1 MVPKGA
7 DFCNFQRLRFG
18 AILFDMVPKD
28 KNQQIEELE
37 SFGTILFVTTLNAF
51 SVFIFIKIWHT
62 IIMNKVDKIE
72 RRGGCSFFLYLFENK
87 KISAFRH

>member
-1 MVPKGA
+1 MVPKVNRLYGA
-7 DFCNFQRLRFG
+7 D
-18 AILFDMVPKD
+18 A
-28 KNQQIEELE
+28 E

-72 RRGGCSFFLYLFENK
+72 RRGGCSFFLYF
-87 KISAFRH
+87 